1 MARRPRKF
9 PPALLD
15 GSGGALEPE
24 PVPELPITDAMIDA
38 EPGLPGFA
46 AEAPP
51 IVPIEGRNVRLP
63 ASRGPIGWT
72 DPIEAKRCET
82 LEELFMSPDGFG
94 MASATPL
101 QRAIC
106 RIAEGRD
113 ISDLVSQPMLPNAEA
128 YPEEIRERATWEWA
142 LGDYRLLVGRTA
154 PPRELYIVGPV
165 RCGKSMIAAAV
176 VTHASQRCDISGL
189 RPGEMPRASV
199 VSITKDLAEI
209 VHRHIVG
216 HVDASEEL
224 RKLLLGLP
232 TVETILLQHPSGRS
246 VEIKVVAGSRAGATL
261 VGRWSA
267 GAVFDEF
274 TRMHGSESTVVNF
287 DDSREAVL
295 ARLLPGAQIVGIGS
309 PWTPY
314 GPAFDLVQRSW
325 RKPTAQVVTIR
336 AVGPAMNPH
345 YWTPE
350 KCAEVRANYQVY
362 KTDVLGEF
370 ADPESGLLTSEELAR
385 VTRKARTLA
394 PSPDAGY
401 VAAMVPTPR
410 GDGFV
415 VVAVTRKRDKCL
427 SVALARE
434 WCTPSGAPV
443 AQDPSATL
451 KRIARALEPYN
462 VARIACT
469 VAISDAVYEMAADAG
484 LFLARENMTGPR
496 TVAMFKSLRDTVR
509 QRGIELPTFMEDDV
523 KRVQLKGNDVE
534 LPRANGRSCEWA
546 YALALALQ
554 NAGGLQ
560 LRSQEEGPPPGW
572 TKEEHESLL
581 RYERQLRR
589 QRGEWTDE
597 EVWIDG

>member
-1 MARRPRKF
+1 MPRRSRKF

-15 GSGGALEPE
+15 GSGGKAGPEPE
-24 PVPELPITDAMIDA
+24 EITDALIDA

-51 IVPIEGRNVRLP
+51 IVPIDARNVRLK
-63 ASRGPIGWT
+63 ANSGPIGWT
-72 DPIEAKRCET
+72 DPIDARRCET
-82 LEELFMSPDGFG
+82 LEDLFTSPDGFG
-94 MASATPL
+94 MACATPL

-113 ISDLVSQPMLPNAEA
+113 ISDLVAAPMLANAEE
-128 YPEEIRERATWEWA
+128 YPAEIRERATWEWA
-142 LGDYRLLVGRTA
+142 LGDYRALPSA
-154 PPRELYIVGPV
+154 APRELYIVGPV
-165 RCGKSMIAAAV
+165 RCGKSMLAAAI
-176 VTHASQRCDISGL
+176 VTNASQRCDISGL

-314 GPAFDLVQRSW
+314 GPAYDLVQRSW
-325 RKPTAQVVTIR
+325 RKPTEQVVTIR

-345 YWTPE
+345 YWTPA
-350 KCAEVRANYQVY
+350 KCAEVRQNYQVY

-370 ADPESGLLTSEELAR
+370 ADPESGLLTSEELRR
-385 VTRKARTLA
+385 VTRKARTVA
-394 PSPDAGY
+394 PASDAGY
-401 VAAMVPTPR
+401 VAALVLTPR
-410 GDGFV
+410 ADGFAV
-415 VVAVTRKRDKCL
+415 VVLTRKRDGKL

-434 WCTPSGAPV
+434 WRTDAGA
-443 AQDPSATL
+443 ADSLDPRVTL
-451 KRIARALEPYN
+451 GRIARALGPYS
-462 VARIACT
+462 VARIACNQS
-469 VAISDAVYEMAADAG
+469 ISDAVYEMALGAG
-484 LFLARENMTGPR
+484 LFLARENMTGPK
-496 TVAMFKSLRDTVR
+496 TIAMFESLRATVR
-509 QRGIELPTFMEDDV
+509 ARDIEFPAFMEDDLR
-523 KRVQLKGNDVE
+523 RVQRRGNDIE
-534 LPRANGRSCEWA
+534 LPRANGRNCEWA
-546 YALALALQ
+546 YALALALH

-560 LRSQEEGPPPGW
+560 LAAQEEGPPPGW
-572 TKEEHESLL
+572 TREEHDSMM
-581 RYERQLRR
+581 RYAEQLRSAS
-589 QRGEWTDE
+589 GEWDPYAE
-597 EVWIDG
+597 ESDG